1 MSTQSR
7 PGQPGDDAA
16 GQLTADPA
24 GPNEGGPNEGGPNE
38 GGPVEGRF
46 GPRPIATGRRA
57 TSFLSLAR
65 AMFLGFRRDRAGL
78 FFTLLF
84 PLVFLVI
91 FGGLFRNSGTSRQS
105 VLEVGSVPLI
115 DTLPADARTALDRV
129 LDITKTTDRTAALG
143 KVRQGDDAAAIEQ
156 VGDRLVVHYSAA
168 DATASGTVQGVL
180 TSLVQTANV
189 DATGQPPKF
198 SLDIQQ
204 VEDKSLSYI
213 QYITPGLL
221 GYAVA
226 VGATFGAASTLVT
239 WRQKKILRRLTL
251 APVGVPTVIGARIVV
266 SMGVAL
272 IQTAIFLAVGAGA
285 FGLKLSHYWWMSIP
299 LILAGTL
306 AFMSIGLL
314 AGAKAKSMEAASAI
328 ANLITIPMAFLSGSF
343 FPLSGAPGWLQGL
356 AKVFPLQHL
365 NTGVLDVMVRGR
377 SPVSVLPELGILLG
391 FALVL
396 SAISAL
402 LFRWDDI

>member
-1 MSTQSR
+1 VDVPGPVDVPGGPRR
-7 PGQPGDDAA
+7 PGGSGSPAPVRSA
-16 GQLTADPA
+16 GRA
-24 GPNEGGPNEGGPNE
+24 GG
-38 GGPVEGRF
+38 
-46 GPRPIATGRRA
+46 RA
-57 TSFLSLAR
+57 TSFFSLAR

-84 PLVFLVI
+84 PLIFLII
-91 FGGLFRNSGTSRQS
+91 FGALFRNTGTSRQS
-105 VLEVGSVPLI
+105 VLEVGAVPII
-115 DTLPADARTALDRV
+115 DTLPPDARTELDHI
-129 LDITKTTDRTAALG
+129 LKITKVTDRSAALT
-143 KVRQGDDAAAIEQ
+143 KVRNGDDAALIEQ
-156 VGDRLVVHYSAA
+156 VGDRIEVHFSAA
-168 DATASGTVQGVL
+168 DATAAATVQGVL
-180 TSLVQTANV
+180 TSLVQTANL

-198 SLDIQQ
+198 SLDSQA

-226 VGATFGAASTLVT
+226 IGATFGASSTLVT

-251 APVGVPTVIGARIVV
+251 SPVGVPTVIGARVVV
-266 SMGVAL
+266 SMGIAL
-272 IQTAIFLAVGAGA
+272 IQTAIFLAVGAGF
-285 FGLKLSHYWWMSIP
+285 FGLRLAHYWWMSIP

-343 FPLSGAPGWLQGL
+343 FPLDGAPGWLQGL
-356 AKVFPLQHL
+356 AKIFPLRHL
-365 NTGVLDVMVRGR
+365 NTGMLDLMVRGR

-391 FALVL
+391 FAVVL
-396 SAISAL
+396 SVVAAL
-402 LFRWDDI
+402 MFRWDDI